1 MATRFISSDEIFNH
15 NFDKNY
21 CQHISSNN
29 LQTTADPSIAD
40 IEIWEEIYYEPGI
53 IGVYAAWDP
62 YCEFYLV
69 YYPILS
75 ETNFHSLTFL
85 GVDASDK
92 VQKLLAKYDIQLVT
106 YNIWIDELTK
116 FQ

>member
-1 MATRFISSDEIFNH
+1 MTARFISSEEIFNH
-15 NFDKNY
+15 KFDKKY
-21 CQHISSNN
+21 CQHISSKN
-29 LQTTADPSIAD
+29 LQITTDPSVAD
-40 IEIWEEIYYEPGI
+40 IEVWEEIYFKPGV

-69 YYPILS
+69 YYPVLS
-75 ETNFHSLTFL
+75 ETNFHSLTFS

-106 YNIWIDELTK
+106 NNIWIDETN
-116 FQ
+116 

>member
-15 NFDKNY
+15 KFDKNY
-21 CQHISSNN
+21 CQHISSKN
-29 LQTTADPSIAD
+29 LQTTADPRVAD
-40 IEIWEEIYYEPGI
+40 IEVWEEIYFKSGV

-69 YYPILS
+69 YYPVLS
-75 ETNFHSLTFL
+75 ETNFHSLTFF
-85 GVDASDK
+85 GEDASDK

-106 YNIWIDELTK
+106 NSIWVDETN
-116 FQ
+116 